1 MRRLLDYAGIVIFV
15 FKAYSACPA
24 TQNAV
29 SLLDFA
35 EIVSSPW
42 VFPHTQIIIF
52 VTLFYV
58 LFWFLFLP
66 WESDY
71 YHTCQH
77 YSGSKRRMSDT

>member
-1 MRRLLDYAGIVIFV
+1 MCHNITRNSVKVMLASAFLDYAGIVIFV

-42 VFPHTQIIIF
+42 VHSHTQMIIIF
-52 VTLFYV
+52 VTLF
-58 LFWFLFLP
+58 FLSFIF
-66 WESDY
+66 
-71 YHTCQH
+71 
-77 YSGSKRRMSDT
+77 